1 MFRYLKTIQA
11 LYTFYKSYC
20 FFSALITFLCVRAFW
35 LHGFTSLSGIFW
47 FKILTLGV
55 TFFFVNQLKKK
66 EYYYYQNLGIG
77 KTLLWTA
84 TLAFDFVLFII
95 LLILTNQYS

>member
-11 LYTFYKSYC
+11 LCTFYKSYC
-20 FFSALITFLCVRAFW
+20 FLSVLITFFCVRTFW
-35 LHGFTSLSGIFW
+35 LYGFASFAGIFW
-47 FKILTLGV
+47 LKILTLGII
-55 TFFFVNQLKKK
+55 FFFVNQLKKK
-66 EYYYYQNLGIG
+66 EYYYYRNLGIG

-84 TLAFDFVLFII
+84 TLLFDFVLFVV